1 MEVDL
6 IGAPKLHPIGLE
18 VTSSIKNIFG
28 IPNLSDT
35 IGGSEIVKDP
45 IFSRISVF
53 LNDLITPMIFG
64 ATFKDDNKVPM
75 VGIGMD
81 VGDSTSI
88 WLKTIVDPTIIA
100 PRTSTTPKNV
110 GFDVKVKA
118 TDVTKAIIMEE

>member
-1 MEVDL
+1 
-6 IGAPKLHPIGLE
+6 
-18 VTSSIKNIFG
+18 
-28 IPNLSDT
+28 
-35 IGGSEIVKDP
+35 
-45 IFSRISVF
+45 
-53 LNDLITPMIFG
+53 MIFG

-100 PRTSTTPKNV
+100 PRTSITPKNV